1 MIRKH
6 NLVLSAGVSMISV
19 MTTSSGSF
27 DDGFADGSVRNVI
40 ETLTS
45 ASTVCSSPAAASE
58 FVLAG
63 LSDQTGRSLLLL
75 GAVQTASGGPAIA
88 SADASNTASAES
100 APNPPAGWENPPPK
114 TTTTST
120 KKKTNSAA
128 CCAFDR
134 TCCSRQTDID
144 NGVRPP
150 TRRTFAVPFSKIP
163 EPTVKVAAKDGP
175 PIEGFADLQVVDGT
189 GAPFP
194 WPNGP
199 QRFEVRLI
207 PNARFGFLKFGN
219 HWEPHYGDPNLRSL
233 SYGLTI
239 PINPTPDKGR
249 SLLKGPFEY
258 TLYNPGKADE
268 VIYDYVAGRLDGSP
282 KIIADRWEH
291 LEAPNVAEGIVHVYR
306 GTYKDKP
313 HVFFLLPEVMIGF
326 ESKEA
331 STFGGTGNDRFATD
345 FPYTLYR
352 FPLSNMHSNTVNCI
366 LREYEVRRWFPRPKD
381 AMKLPED
388 MPIVISM
395 SQTSVEAEPQI
406 RIMFL

>member
-1 MIRKH
+1 
-6 NLVLSAGVSMISV
+6 MISV

-27 DDGFADGSVRNVI
+27 HDGFSDGAARNLI

-45 ASTVCSSPAAASE
+45 AWTVCSSPAAASE

-63 LSDQTGRSLLLL
+63 LSNQTAHSSLLL
-75 GAVQTASGGPAIA
+75 GALQTASSGVLVIA
-88 SADASNTASAES
+88 PADASNTVTAES
-100 APNPPAGWENPPPK
+100 APNPPAGWENPPQ
-114 TTTTST
+114 TTTNAST
-120 KKKTNSAA
+120 NKKAASAA
-128 CCAFDR
+128 CCAFDQ
-134 TCCSRQTDID
+134 TCCARQTDID
-144 NGVRPP
+144 KGIRPP

-163 EPTVKVAAKDGP
+163 EPTVRVAAKDGP
-175 PIEGFADLQVVDGT
+175 PIEGIADLQVVDGAGT
-189 GAPFP
+189 PFP
-194 WPNGP
+194 WVDGP
-199 QRFEVRLI
+199 QRFEIRLI
-207 PNARFGFLKFGN
+207 PNATFAYLKFGN
-219 HWEPHYGDPNLRSL
+219 DWGSHYGDPRLRAL
-233 SYGLTI
+233 RYGITVA
-239 PINPTPDKGR
+239 INPTPDKGR
-249 SLLKGPFEY
+249 SLLKGPLEY

-268 VIYDYVAGRLDGSP
+268 VIYDYVVGRLDGSP

-291 LEAPNVAEGIVHVYR
+291 LEAPNVAEGIVHAYR

-313 HVFFLLPEVMIGF
+313 HVFFLLPEVVTGF